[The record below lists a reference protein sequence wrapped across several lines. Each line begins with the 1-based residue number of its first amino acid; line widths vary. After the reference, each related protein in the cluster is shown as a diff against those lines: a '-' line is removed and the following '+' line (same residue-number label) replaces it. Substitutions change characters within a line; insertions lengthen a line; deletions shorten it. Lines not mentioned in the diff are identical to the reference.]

1 MSDLPILVVVVVVA
15 FAGIAALVAIAIG
28 RLSTLIAARDGA
40 VREAADLKARLDIL
54 AAQNADFERDVRQD
68 LANARTEQAIAA
80 QGARTELAG
89 ALAQLGQSNEGRLE
103 AIRQTV
109 EQKLDALRVDNS
121 QKLEQMRATVDE
133 KLQSTLEKR
142 LGESFKLVSD
152 RLEQV
157 HKGLG
162 EMQSLATGVGDLKK
176 VLTNIKTRGTWG
188 EVQLENLL
196 EQMLTPAQYERNI
209 ATRPGRNER
218 VEFAI
223 RLPGR
228 GEDKEP
234 FWLPID
240 AKFPLEDFQR
250 LQDAQER
257 ADLVGVESFGKA
269 LEDRIRKQ
277 AKDIH
282 DKYVEPPYTTD
293 FALLYLPVES
303 LYAEVLRRPG
313 LADIVQRESQV
324 TLAGP
329 TTLAA
334 ILNSLQ
340 MGFRT
345 LAIEQRSGEV
355 WRLLAAVKTDFVRFG
370 DLLAKTKK
378 QLDSVS
384 NTLGDAEVR
393 TRSIERKL
401 RGVEA
406 LPAIEAD
413 RLLTEETAIVYELD
427 FEADAAARERD
438 LDAVSDAT
446 DVVAPPPDTGGG

>member
-1 MSDLPILVVVVVVA
+1 MPELSILVVVVVVA
-15 FAGIAALVAIAIG
+15 LAGIAALVAIAIG
-28 RLSTLIAARDGA
+28 RLSTLVAARDGA
-40 VREAADLKARLDIL
+40 VREAADLKARLDVL

-80 QGARTELAG
+80 QAARIELAG
-89 ALAQLGQSNEGRLE
+89 TLTQLGRSNEVRLD

-133 KLQSTLEKR
+133 KLQTTLEKR

-196 EQMLTPAQYERNI
+196 EQMLTPAQYERNV
-209 ATRPGRNER
+209 ATRPGRSER

-228 GEDKEP
+228 GDGREP

-250 LQDAQER
+250 LQDAQDR
-257 ADLVGVESFGKA
+257 SDAAAVELFGKA
-269 LEDRIRKQ
+269 LEDRVKKQ
-277 AKDIH
+277 ARDIRQ
-282 DKYVEPPYTTD
+282 KYVEPPHTTD

-313 LADIVQRESQV
+313 LADLIQRECQV

-340 MGFRT
+340 MDFRT
-345 LAIEQRSGEV
+345 LAIEQRSEEV
-355 WRLLAAVKTDFVRFG
+355 WKLLAAVKTDFVRFG

-378 QLDSVS
+378 QLDTVS

-393 TRSIERKL
+393 TRAIERKL

-406 LPAIEAD
+406 LPEAEAAQ
-413 RLLTEETAIVYELD
+413 LLAHDQGSVIDIDADPELD
-427 FEADAAARERD
+427 IE
-438 LDAVSDAT
+438 SPT
-446 DVVAPPPDTGGG
+446 PDKGL

>member
-1 MSDLPILVVVVVVA
+1 MLEISTVVILAALAVIAVLVVTVLLRQGSA
-15 FAGIAALVAIAIG
+15 TSA
-28 RLSTLIAARDGA
+28 RTEAARD
-40 VREAADLKARLDIL
+40 AAALAARLNAL
-54 AAQNADFERDVRQD
+54 AQESAEFERSLRQD
-68 LANARTEQAIAA
+68 LANARTEQTTAA
-80 QGARTELAG
+80 QAARADLTTTLSGLTQA
-89 ALAQLGQSNEGRLE
+89 NDRRLE
-103 AIRQTV
+103 AIRQTI
-109 EQKLDALRVDNS
+109 EQRLDVLRSENA

-133 KLQSTLEKR
+133 KLQTTLDQR
-142 LGESFKLVSD
+142 LGASFKQVSD

-162 EMQSLATGVGDLKK
+162 EMQTLAVGVGDLKR

-196 EQMLTPAQYERNI
+196 EQMLTPGQYEKNV
-209 ATRPGRNER
+209 ATRPGSSER

-228 GEDKEP
+228 GDGREP
-234 FWLPID
+234 CWLPID

-250 LQDAQER
+250 LQDAQDG
-257 ADLVGVESFGKA
+257 ADIAGVEMFGKA
-269 LEDRIRKQ
+269 LEDRVRKQ
-277 AKDIH
+277 ARDIH

-313 LADIVQRESQV
+313 LADMIQRDSQV

-345 LAIEQRSGEV
+345 LAIEERSSEV
-355 WRLLAAVKTDFVRFG
+355 RMLLGAVKAEFGRFG
-370 DLLAKTKK
+370 DLLARTKK
-378 QLDSVS
+378 QLETVG
-384 NTLGDAEVR
+384 NTLVDAEVR
-393 TRSIERKL
+393 TRAIERKL

-406 LPAIEAD
+406 LPAAEAS
-413 RLLTEETAIVYELD
+413 RLLAEETVVVYSID
-427 FEADAAARERD
+427 VSADTDTDADADVTVPAP
-438 LDAVSDAT
+438 SDGA
-446 DVVAPPPDTGGG
+446 

>member
-1 MSDLPILVVVVVVA
+1 
-15 FAGIAALVAIAIG
+15 
-28 RLSTLIAARDGA
+28 
-40 VREAADLKARLDIL
+40 
-54 AAQNADFERDVRQD
+54 
-68 LANARTEQAIAA
+68 
-80 QGARTELAG
+80 
-89 ALAQLGQSNEGRLE
+89 
-103 AIRQTV
+103 
-109 EQKLDALRVDNS
+109 
-121 QKLEQMRATVDE
+121 
-133 KLQSTLEKR
+133 

-196 EQMLTPAQYERNI
+196 EQMLTRAQYERNV
-209 ATRPGRNER
+209 ATRPGRGER

-228 GEDKEP
+228 GEGGEP

-257 ADLVGVESFGKA
+257 ADLAGVESCGKA

-277 AKDIH
+277 ARDIH

-345 LAIEQRSGEV
+345 LAIEQRSGEA
-355 WRLLAAVKTDFVRFG
+355 WKLLGAVKADFGKFG
-370 DLLAKTKK
+370 DLLARTKK

-401 RGVEA
+401 RSVEA

-413 RLLTEETAIVYELD
+413 RLLTDDAAIVYEMD
-427 FEADAAARERD
+427 AEVETAAEVDADASV
-438 LDAVSDAT
+438 DAV
-446 DVVAPPPDTGGG
+446 PPPGAGGG

>member
-1 MSDLPILVVVVVVA
+1 MLEISTVVILAALAVIAVLVVTVLLRQGSA
-15 FAGIAALVAIAIG
+15 TSA
-28 RLSTLIAARDGA
+28 RTEAARD
-40 VREAADLKARLDIL
+40 AAALAARLDAL
-54 AAQNADFERDVRQD
+54 AQESAEFERSLRQD
-68 LANARTEQAIAA
+68 LANARTEQTTAA
-80 QGARTELAG
+80 QAARADLTTTLSGLTQA
-89 ALAQLGQSNEGRLE
+89 NDRRLE
-103 AIRQTV
+103 AIRQTI
-109 EQKLDALRVDNS
+109 EQRLDVLRSENA

-133 KLQSTLEKR
+133 KLQTTLDQR
-142 LGESFKLVSD
+142 LGASFKQVSD

-162 EMQSLATGVGDLKK
+162 EMQTLAVGVGDLKR

-196 EQMLTPAQYERNI
+196 EQMLTPGQYEKNV
-209 ATRPGRNER
+209 ATRPGSSER

-228 GEDKEP
+228 GDGREP
-234 FWLPID
+234 CWLPID

-250 LQDAQER
+250 LQDAQDG
-257 ADLVGVESFGKA
+257 ADIAGVEMFGKA
-269 LEDRIRKQ
+269 LEDRVRKQ
-277 AKDIH
+277 ARDIH

-313 LADIVQRESQV
+313 LADMIQRDSQV

-345 LAIEQRSGEV
+345 LAIEERSSEV
-355 WRLLAAVKTDFVRFG
+355 RMLLGAVKAEFGRFG
-370 DLLAKTKK
+370 DLLARTKK
-378 QLDSVS
+378 QLETVG
-384 NTLGDAEVR
+384 NTLVDAEVR
-393 TRSIERKL
+393 TRAIERKL

-406 LPAIEAD
+406 LPAAEAS
-413 RLLTEETAIVYELD
+413 RLLAEDTVVVYSID
-427 FEADAAARERD
+427 VSADTDTDADADVTVPAP
-438 LDAVSDAT
+438 SDGA
-446 DVVAPPPDTGGG
+446 

>member
-1 MSDLPILVVVVVVA
+1 MRA
-15 FAGIAALVAIAIG
+15 
-28 RLSTLIAARDGA
+28 
-40 VREAADLKARLDIL
+40 ARLDAL
-54 AAQNADFERDVRQD
+54 AQESAELERSLRQD
-68 LANARTEQAIAA
+68 LANARTEQTTAA
-80 QGARTELAG
+80 QAARADLTTTLSHLTQA
-89 ALAQLGQSNEGRLE
+89 NDRRLE
-103 AIRQTV
+103 AIRQTI
-109 EQKLDALRVDNS
+109 EQRLDVLRSENA

-133 KLQSTLEKR
+133 KLQTTLDQR
-142 LGESFKLVSD
+142 LGASFKQVSD

-162 EMQSLATGVGDLKK
+162 EMQTLAVGVGDLKR

-196 EQMLTPAQYERNI
+196 EQMLTPGQYEKNV
-209 ATRPGRNER
+209 ATRPGSSER

-228 GEDKEP
+228 GDGREP
-234 FWLPID
+234 CWLPID
-240 AKFPLEDFQR
+240 AKFPLEGFQR
-250 LQDAQER
+250 LQDAQDG
-257 ADLVGVESFGKA
+257 ADIAGVEMFGKA
-269 LEDRIRKQ
+269 LEDRVRKQ
-277 AKDIH
+277 ARDIH

-313 LADIVQRESQV
+313 LADMIQRDSQV

-345 LAIEQRSGEV
+345 LAIEERSSEV
-355 WRLLAAVKTDFVRFG
+355 RMLLGAVKAEFGRFG
-370 DLLAKTKK
+370 DLLARTKK
-378 QLDSVS
+378 QLETVG
-384 NTLGDAEVR
+384 NTLVDAEVR
-393 TRSIERKL
+393 TRAIERKL

-406 LPAIEAD
+406 LPPAEAS
-413 RLLTEETAIVYELD
+413 RLLAEETVVVYSID
-427 FEADAAARERD
+427 VSADTDADADVTVPAP
-438 LDAVSDAT
+438 SDGA
-446 DVVAPPPDTGGG
+446 

>member
-1 MSDLPILVVVVVVA
+1 MESTFVLTAFGIGLALLAVLLIVLVA
-15 FAGIAALVAIAIG
+15 RLGALVRVGEQHDALRSLLETIG
-28 RLSTLIAARDGA
+28 AQNERLERELRAELARARSESAQSARTAREELASNLGQFTQTLQHQLSTL
-40 VREAADLKARLDIL
+40 
-54 AAQNADFERDVRQD
+54 
-68 LANARTEQAIAA
+68 T
-80 QGARTELAG
+80 
-89 ALAQLGQSNEGRLE
+89 QSNEQRLE
-103 AIRQTV
+103 AVRATV
-109 EQKLDALRVDNS
+109 EQRLELLRTDNAE
-121 QKLEQMRATVDE
+121 KLEQMRTTVDE
-133 KLQSTLEKR
+133 KLHATLEKR

-162 EMQSLATGVGDLKK
+162 EMQTLATGVGDLKR

-196 EQMLTPAQYERNI
+196 EQMLTSSQYEKNV
-209 ATRPGRNER
+209 ATRPGRSER

-228 GEDKEP
+228 GESRAP
-234 FWLPID
+234 CWLPID

-250 LQDAQER
+250 LQDAQDR
-257 ADLVGVESFGKA
+257 SDAAAVEMYGKS
-269 LEDRIRKQ
+269 LEDRVKKQ
-277 AKDIH
+277 ARDIRQ
-282 DKYVEPPYTTD
+282 KYVEPPHTTD

-313 LADIVQRESQV
+313 LADMIQRECQV

-345 LAIEQRSGEV
+345 LAIEQRSEEV
-355 WRLLAAVKTDFVRFG
+355 WRLLGAVKTDFMTFG
-370 DLLAKTKK
+370 DLLAKTKR
-378 QLDSVS
+378 QLDTVS

-393 TRSIERKL
+393 TRAIERKL
-401 RGVEA
+401 RVVEA
-406 LPAIEAD
+406 LPEAEAAQ
-413 RLLTEETAIVYELD
+413 LLSNDQGSVIDVDSNLELD
-427 FEADAAARERD
+427 LETPRD
-438 LDAVSDAT
+438 S
-446 DVVAPPPDTGGG
+446 G

>member
-1 MSDLPILVVVVVVA
+1 MLEISTVTILAALAV
-15 FAGIAALVAIAIG
+15 IAVLVAIVLLRQGSAASA
-28 RLSTLIAARDGA
+28 RTEAARD
-40 VREAADLKARLDIL
+40 AAGLAARLNAL
-54 AAQNADFERDVRQD
+54 AQESAEFERSLRQD
-68 LANARTEQAIAA
+68 LANARTEQTTAA
-80 QGARTELAG
+80 QAARADLTTTLSDLTRA
-89 ALAQLGQSNEGRLE
+89 NDRRLE
-103 AIRQTV
+103 AIRQTI
-109 EQKLDALRVDNS
+109 EQRLDVLRSENA

-133 KLQSTLEKR
+133 KLQTTLDQR
-142 LGESFKLVSD
+142 LGASFKQVSD

-162 EMQSLATGVGDLKK
+162 EMQTLAVGVGDLKR

-196 EQMLTPAQYERNI
+196 EQMLTPGQYEKNV
-209 ATRPGRNER
+209 ATRPGSSER

-228 GEDKEP
+228 GDGREP
-234 FWLPID
+234 CWLPID

-250 LQDAQER
+250 LQDAQDG
-257 ADLVGVESFGKA
+257 ADIAGVEMFGKA
-269 LEDRIRKQ
+269 LEDRVRKQ
-277 AKDIH
+277 ARDIH
-282 DKYVEPPYTTD
+282 EKYVEPPYTTD

-313 LADIVQRESQV
+313 LADMIQRDSQV

-345 LAIEQRSGEV
+345 LAIEERSSEV
-355 WRLLAAVKTDFVRFG
+355 RMLLGAVKAEFGRFG
-370 DLLAKTKK
+370 DLLARTKK
-378 QLDSVS
+378 QLETVG
-384 NTLGDAEVR
+384 NTLVDAEVR
-393 TRSIERKL
+393 TRAIERKL

-406 LPAIEAD
+406 LPAAEAS
-413 RLLTEETAIVYELD
+413 RLLAEETVVVYSIDVSAETD
-427 FEADAAARERD
+427 ADADVRVPAP
-438 LDAVSDAT
+438 SDGA
-446 DVVAPPPDTGGG
+446 